1 MTGALN
7 SRADDRE
14 LLRRYRSSGDERARE
29 ELLERYLPLA
39 RRLAARYRHTQ
50 EPTEDLIQVASAGL
64 VAAIERFD
72 PERGTAFS
80 SFAVPTILGELK
92 RYFRDHGWFVH
103 VPRDLQE
110 RVAEVN
116 KASERLGRTLG
127 RSPSV
132 QEVAEELGI
141 DAEQVLEGMEA
152 AHAYG
157 AISLDAGQQSDDDDS
172 VQLADLIGEQEPGY
186 EVVEYGASIRDTLE
200 AMPRRTR
207 VVLHLRF
214 VEDMT
219 QAQIAERVGVS
230 QMHVSRII
238 RAALAE
244 LREAAAVDDEVE
256 EG

>member
-1 MTGALN
+1 MTPA
-7 SRADDRE
+7 ADDRE
-14 LLRRYRSSGDERARE
+14 LLRRYRDKGDQRARE

-50 EPTEDLIQVASAGL
+50 EPTEDLAQVASAGL

-116 KASERLGRTLG
+116 KGTDRLLRKLG

-132 QEVAEELGI
+132 SELAEELGLEPE
-141 DAEQVLEGMEA
+141 DVLEGMEA

-157 AISLDAGQQSDDDDS
+157 AISLDSGQETSEGDS
-172 VQLADLIGEQEPGY
+172 LQLVDMIGEEERGY
-186 EVVEYGASIRDTLE
+186 EVVEYGASIQEVLGR
-200 AMPRRTR
+200 MPERTR

-238 RAALAE
+238 RGALAE
-244 LREAAAVDDEVE
+244 LREAAAVEEVD
-256 EG
+256 

>member
-1 MTGALN
+1 MI
-7 SRADDRE
+7 SREDDRT
-14 LLRRYRSSGDERARE
+14 LLRRYRDNGDERARE

-50 EPTEDLIQVASAGL
+50 EPSDDLIQVASAGL

-80 SFAVPTILGELK
+80 SFAVPTVLGELK

-110 RVAEVN
+110 RVARVN
-116 KASERLGRTLG
+116 KGTDALTRKLG

-132 QEVAEELGI
+132 QEVAEELGL
-141 DAEQVLEGMEA
+141 DEEQVLEGMEA
-152 AHAYG
+152 GHAYG
-157 AISLDAGQQSDDDDS
+157 AVSLDAGQETDEGDS
-172 VQLADLIGEQEPGY
+172 LQLADTIGEQDPGY
-186 EVVEYGASIRDTLE
+186 EMVEYGASIQEALT
-200 AMPRRTR
+200 AMPERTR

-238 RAALAE
+238 RGALSE
-244 LREAAAVDDEVE
+244 LREAAGSE
-256 EG
+256 EEE